1 VKRFIY
7 AVATAAAG
15 GALCLAVAGTASATP
30 AKTGPVKNATSACGS
45 QCFDL
50 SNLQL
55 GLHFIQNKSNTA
67 SAKISLRQASN
78 SFTNEDFIDDAVGTV
93 SDYCSASPGAQ
104 QFNSTGY
111 ICTHYGSDNVYEAN
125 FAPDSTETGRCAG
138 VAVAN
143 GANQNVTLQPCGATK
158 RTMWIADAGDG
169 TVHHGHFYTPWIQG
183 SDTNFSHPLVLTLN
197 TGTKNPADGL
207 QVDRENFSG
216 SSLPDN
222 QEFTVTSGPA
232 V

>member
-1 VKRFIY
+1 MKRFLMA
-7 AVATAAAG
+7 AVPLAAAA
-15 GALCLAVAGTASATP
+15 ALCLGVSAAQAAP
-30 AKTGPVKNATSACGS
+30 AKTGPVKNATSACGH

-67 SAKISLRQASN
+67 AAKIGLRQASDA
-78 SFTNEDFIDDAVGTV
+78 FVNEDFIDDAVGTV
-93 SDYCSASPGAQ
+93 SDYCAAIPGAQ
-104 QFNSTGY
+104 QFPSTGY
-111 ICTHYGSDNVYEAN
+111 ICTHYATDPVFEAN
-125 FAPDSTETGRCAG
+125 FAPDSSETGRCVG
-138 VAVAN
+138 IAVAN
-143 GANQNVTLQPCGATK
+143 AANQNVTLQECGATT
-158 RTMWIADAGDG
+158 RTMWIADDADG
-169 TVHHGHFYTPWIQG
+169 TFHHGHFYTPWIQG